1 MIVVKTAN
9 SAFLLLQ
16 VLISMEVLMKKCTPA
31 EIHTEELLKKR
42 ERLTVISLK
51 FFSIFLSN
59 DSIERNWF
67 FKPDR
72 TISFLWIFI

>member
-1 MIVVKTAN
+1 MMDVKIAN

-42 ERLTVISLK
+42 EIINRHFIKIFLDFSLK
-51 FFSIFLSN
+51 
-59 DSIERNWF
+59 
-67 FKPDR
+67 
-72 TISFLWIFI
+72 